1 MSARVWSFSTLA
13 AALGLAVGFA
23 TAPAAAQTQVVD
35 EGTFRLSVHGTPV
48 GTETFSIR
56 RNGAGD
62 NATTVAQGR
71 VVLDSGEQ
79 TRALLQ
85 VEGPG
90 LRPSAYQIEVT
101 GAERQ
106 SIRGQAAGNRF
117 RAQIVSTA
125 GEMMR
130 EYLASDGAV
139 VLDDGVA
146 HQYYFLVPS
155 VDRRDRVP
163 VIIPRQSRQISAR
176 VSDAGTETIQIA
188 GQGVSA
194 RRIDIEPAG
203 MPERS
208 VWVDAQNRILRLRIP
223 DSGYLAER
231 TALP

>member
-1 MSARVWSFSTLA
+1 MHARSFTISALAMTLA
-13 AALGLAVGFA
+13 LGA
-23 TAPAAAQTQVVD
+23 APAAAQTEVVD
-35 EGTFRLSVHGTPV
+35 EGTFRLSVRGTPV

-56 RNGAGD
+56 RSGTGS
-62 NATTVAQGR
+62 TSTIVAQGR
-71 VVLDSGEQ
+71 TVLDSGEQ

-85 VEGPG
+85 VDGPA

-101 GAERQ
+101 GSDRQ

-139 VLDDGVA
+139 VLDEGVA
-146 HQYYFLVPS
+146 HQHYFLVP
-155 VDRRDRVP
+155 RAGEGDRVP
-163 VIIPRQSRQISAR
+163 VIIPRQSRQISATL
-176 VSDAGTETIQIA
+176 SDAGAETIEIA
-188 GQGVSA
+188 GQQVSA

-203 MPERS
+203 MPARS
-208 VWVDAQNRILRLRIP
+208 VWVDAQGRVLRLRIP

-231 TALP
+231 TQLP